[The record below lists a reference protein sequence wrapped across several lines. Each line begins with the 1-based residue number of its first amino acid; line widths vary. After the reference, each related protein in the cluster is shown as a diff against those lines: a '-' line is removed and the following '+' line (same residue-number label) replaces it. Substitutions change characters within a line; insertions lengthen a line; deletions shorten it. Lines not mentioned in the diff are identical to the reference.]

1 MSSILLALL
10 GALLVACAPDPS
22 GDMVTVSDSAS
33 DTGDTAA
40 SAETSNDTST
50 DPAGDSG
57 ADTGDSAVDTTCAEL
72 ETRACACD
80 DTAAVGAQRCLADSS
95 GWGACACTTYGAS
108 LYVDPHAPPGGDGSR
123 DAPLATLDDAVVAVQ
138 ETVAEGLADGGL
150 VVWLAGGTYP
160 RTTRFLLSAAT
171 SGRPGAPVVWRG
183 IPGDNGVWNREY
195 DGAMASFDD
204 TSNNL
209 VLTTSPFIDEAAG
222 DLHLDSSGPAFE
234 VPGLVDFPLD
244 EVGVVR

>member
-1 MSSILLALL
+1 MPSILLALL
-10 GALLVACAPDPS
+10 GALLVACAPERLGADASPPDSAHDTSGSDPS
-22 GDMVTVSDSAS
+22 I
-33 DTGDTAA
+33 
-40 SAETSNDTST
+40 DTST
-50 DPAGDSG
+50 EPSTDSGADSG

-80 DTAAVGAQRCLADSS
+80 DTAAVGSQRCLADSS

-209 VLTTSPFIDEAAG
+209 LLTTSPFIDEAAG
-222 DLHLDSSGPAFE
+222 DLHLDPSGRAFG
-234 VPGLVDFPLD
+234 VPGFVDFPLD